1 METSARYKG
10 ISMNYLVCVGIA
22 LLIYVAGYRTGFIMG
37 QENILE
43 RAASYSR
50 EAEEKTQGKE

>member
-1 METSARYKG
+1 
-10 ISMNYLVCVGIA
+10 MNYLICVGIA
-22 LLIYVAGYRTGFIMG
+22 LLIYIAGYRTGFIMG
-37 QENILE
+37 QEDILE